1 MSATPEAPVPD
12 QQDKGASAFRPDVQG
27 LRAVAVL
34 AVVLYHAGVS
44 VLPGGYAG
52 VDVFFVISGFL
63 ITGHLLSMLREHGT
77 IRFGQFYAR
86 RARRI
91 LPAALTVLILSAGAS
106 LLFVPRVDVPG
117 TMNDAAATALYAP
130 NILFAIEGTDY
141 LAENSPSPFQHYW
154 SLGIEEQFYLL
165 WPLILLG
172 AFLPVRRIGKRFG
185 IALAGVVAASF
196 ACNLLL
202 LESYPAWAFF
212 SLPARAWEL
221 GVGALA
227 AYALGCMTHGRLRA
241 PVSRVLLW
249 TGVAGILASFVLL
262 DSSTAF
268 PGWAALLPVL
278 STAAVVIGG
287 SGGRQPRALTNRMMQ
302 ALGRWSY
309 SIYLVHWPLLTIPQ
323 LAVGVENRL
332 PLPLTLALGAL
343 SVPLAIL
350 LHRFIEQPFRHQR
363 GFALSVLKQP
373 ASPLRRVSATTVMTV
388 GSLVVACSAYGVGL
402 HIDRI
407 PITSSVAAQ
416 REAGTP
422 YPSGT
427 AFVPSNVTPQLE
439 DAATSAP
446 PTNGDGCHAAAEQ
459 TTLQTQCI
467 YGDTRGTEDVVL
479 FGDSH
484 AEQWFAGVDLFARD
498 TSSRLH
504 TFTKSSCPAV
514 SIAIKQ
520 TGTPYTACDQWR
532 ANALKEIR
540 KLKPRLVILSS
551 YGLVN
556 PTDSSAGLADQWEA
570 GLTATIKAMPRETRV
585 VVLADTPAHS
595 ASPAS
600 CLSRN
605 VEQASACD
613 AERAQA
619 IDPVRAASER
629 RVATENGA
637 RFVDMNKYLCA
648 DDCPVIIGDIL
659 AYRDS
664 HHLSAPMV
672 EALAPSLVEELMRA
686 V

>member
-363 GFALSVLKQP
+363 GFALSVMKQP

-427 AFVPSNVTPQLE
+427 AFVPSNVKPQLE

-467 YGDTRGTEDVVL
+467 YGDTRGNEDVVL

-484 AEQWFAGVDLFARD
+484 AEQWFAGVD
-498 TSSRLH
+498 
-504 TFTKSSCPAV
+504 
-514 SIAIKQ
+514 
-520 TGTPYTACDQWR
+520 QWR

-540 KLKPRLVILSS
+540 ELKPRLVILSS
-551 YGLVN
+551 YGLVD

-648 DDCPVIIGDIL
+648 DHCPVIIGDIL